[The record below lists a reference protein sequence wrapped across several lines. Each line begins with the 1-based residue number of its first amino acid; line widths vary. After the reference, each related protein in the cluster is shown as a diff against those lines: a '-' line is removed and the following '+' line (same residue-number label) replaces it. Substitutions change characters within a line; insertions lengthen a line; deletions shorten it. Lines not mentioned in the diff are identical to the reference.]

1 MTTSR
6 HLHRSAALLVVGLA
20 LAGCSSGGGT
30 AAPSTS
36 TVPATTTS
44 TPAPVTTTTTPS
56 TGRTVT
62 MTLSATGFSPFEVF
76 TVPGDHVEFTNDL
89 DRATRIHFTN
99 LGGDGDPYSP
109 SIEPGGTWTYSAP
122 YPRSIIIAADG
133 VSGRPGRIQVTVP

>member
-36 TVPATTTS
+36 TVPAPTTS

-76 TVPGDHVEFTNDL
+76 TVPGDHVEFTNHL

>member
-76 TVPGDHVEFTNDL
+76 TVPGDHVEFTNHL

>member
-30 AAPSTS
+30 AASSTS
-36 TVPATTTS
+36 TVPATTS
-44 TPAPVTTTTTPS
+44 APAPVTTTTAPY

-62 MTLSATGFSPFEVF
+62 MRLSATGFSPFEVF
-76 TVPGDHVEFTNDL
+76 TVPGDHVEFTNHL

>member
-44 TPAPVTTTTTPS
+44 TPAPVTTTTPS

-76 TVPGDHVEFTNDL
+76 TVPGDHVEFTNHL